1 MATPS
6 EPAGARTRA
15 GRRAELL
22 ELLETAGRASSV
34 ATVMFHTAVAA
45 RQGLSA
51 SEEKALDLL
60 ERSGP
65 LTAGELARQS
75 GLAPAS
81 VTGLI
86 NRLEHKGF
94 ARRIQNPSD
103 RRSILVEA
111 DGLLLSLYGP
121 AIPQLRQAY
130 GVSGGGSALVLS
142 AHFAGAMTGIA
153 WWGLERRLAAGT
165 WLRAAT
171 ALLVAGATGIAFAP
185 AWPVVLAA
193 AFALGVGFGVVVVE
207 INVLLAD
214 AYRQRAP
221 AMLNLLGATFGA
233 GAVVGP
239 LAIAA

>member
-6 EPAGARTRA
+6 APDDTRSPT

-22 ELLETAGRASSV
+22 EQLAMAGRASSV

-45 RQGLSA
+45 KQGLSA

-86 NRLEHKGF
+86 NRLEQKGF

-103 RRSILVEA
+103 RRSILVEVDVERIYA
-111 DGLLLSLYGP
+111 RVAPLFANWVRSLEELYAGYSDE
-121 AIPQLRQAY
+121 QLEVILHFLTEAARRQQEATTR
-130 GVSGGGSALVLS
+130 L
-142 AHFAGAMTGIA
+142 TGDEE
-153 WWGLERRLAAGT
+153 LE
-165 WLRAAT
+165 
-171 ALLVAGATGIAFAP
+171 
-185 AWPVVLAA
+185 
-193 AFALGVGFGVVVVE
+193 
-207 INVLLAD
+207 
-214 AYRQRAP
+214 
-221 AMLNLLGATFGA
+221 
-233 GAVVGP
+233 
-239 LAIAA
+239 

>member
-6 EPAGARTRA
+6 DPGGASPPT

-22 ELLETAGRASSV
+22 QRLEMAGRASSV

-81 VTGLI
+81 VTGLV
-86 NRLEHKGF
+86 NRLEQKGF

-103 RRSILVEA
+103 RRSILVEVDTERLYARVAPLFA
-111 DGLLLSLYGP
+111 DWTRALEELYAGYSDE
-121 AIPQLRQAY
+121 QLEVILHFLTEAARRQQ
-130 GVSGGGSALVLS
+130 
-142 AHFAGAMTGIA
+142 
-153 WWGLERRLAAGT
+153 E
-165 WLRAAT
+165 AT
-171 ALLVAGATGIAFAP
+171 ARLTGDE
-185 AWPVVLAA
+185 
-193 AFALGVGFGVVVVE
+193 GS
-207 INVLLAD
+207 
-214 AYRQRAP
+214 
-221 AMLNLLGATFGA
+221 
-233 GAVVGP
+233 
-239 LAIAA
+239 

>member
-6 EPAGARTRA
+6 APDDTRSPT

-22 ELLETAGRASSV
+22 EQLAMAGRASSV

-65 LTAGELARQS
+65 LTAGELARQT

-86 NRLEHKGF
+86 NRLEQKGF

-103 RRSILVEA
+103 RRSILVEVDVERMYARVAPLFA
-111 DGLLLSLYGP
+111 DWVRSLEELYAGYSDE
-121 AIPQLRQAY
+121 QLEVILHFLTEAARRQQEATTR
-130 GVSGGGSALVLS
+130 L
-142 AHFAGAMTGIA
+142 TGDEE
-153 WWGLERRLAAGT
+153 LE
-165 WLRAAT
+165 
-171 ALLVAGATGIAFAP
+171 
-185 AWPVVLAA
+185 
-193 AFALGVGFGVVVVE
+193 
-207 INVLLAD
+207 
-214 AYRQRAP
+214 
-221 AMLNLLGATFGA
+221 
-233 GAVVGP
+233 
-239 LAIAA
+239 

>member
-6 EPAGARTRA
+6 APDDTRSPT

-22 ELLETAGRASSV
+22 EQLAMAGRASSV

-45 RQGLSA
+45 KQGLSA

-86 NRLEHKGF
+86 NRLEQKGF

-103 RRSILVEA
+103 RRSILVEVDVERIYA
-111 DGLLLSLYGP
+111 RVAPLFANWVRSLEELYAGYSDE
-121 AIPQLRQAY
+121 QLDVILHVLTEAARRQQEATTR
-130 GVSGGGSALVLS
+130 L
-142 AHFAGAMTGIA
+142 TGDEE
-153 WWGLERRLAAGT
+153 LE
-165 WLRAAT
+165 
-171 ALLVAGATGIAFAP
+171 
-185 AWPVVLAA
+185 
-193 AFALGVGFGVVVVE
+193 
-207 INVLLAD
+207 
-214 AYRQRAP
+214 
-221 AMLNLLGATFGA
+221 
-233 GAVVGP
+233 
-239 LAIAA
+239 

>member
-1 MATPS
+1 MTTPS
-6 EPAGARTRA
+6 EPDGARTRT

-22 ELLETAGRASSV
+22 ERLEMAGRASSV

-103 RRSILVEA
+103 RRSILVEVDVERMYARVAPLFA
-111 DGLLLSLYGP
+111 DWARSLQELYAGYSDE
-121 AIPQLRQAY
+121 QLEVILHFLTEAARRQQ
-130 GVSGGGSALVLS
+130 
-142 AHFAGAMTGIA
+142 
-153 WWGLERRLAAGT
+153 E
-165 WLRAAT
+165 AT
-171 ALLVAGATGIAFAP
+171 ARITGDEE
-185 AWPVVLAA
+185 L
-193 AFALGVGFGVVVVE
+193 
-207 INVLLAD
+207 
-214 AYRQRAP
+214 
-221 AMLNLLGATFGA
+221 
-233 GAVVGP
+233 
-239 LAIAA
+239 

>member
-1 MATPS
+1 MTTPS
-6 EPAGARTRA
+6 EPDGARTRT

-22 ELLETAGRASSV
+22 EQLETAGRASSV

-103 RRSILVEA
+103 RRSILVEVDVERMYARVAPLFA
-111 DGLLLSLYGP
+111 DWARSLQELYAGYSDE
-121 AIPQLRQAY
+121 QLEVILHFLTEAARRQQ
-130 GVSGGGSALVLS
+130 
-142 AHFAGAMTGIA
+142 
-153 WWGLERRLAAGT
+153 E
-165 WLRAAT
+165 AT
-171 ALLVAGATGIAFAP
+171 ARLTDDQ
-185 AWPVVLAA
+185 
-193 AFALGVGFGVVVVE
+193 E
-207 INVLLAD
+207 
-214 AYRQRAP
+214 
-221 AMLNLLGATFGA
+221 
-233 GAVVGP
+233 
-239 LAIAA
+239 